1 MALATTETTERFGSS
16 ENGRGIAELVVDVQV
31 ILVLVLGVADVEEV
45 EVDALVCSAE
55 VEDDHGAPAISEP
68 NASPLKTRRQ
78 NWKKER
84 GKGEERRRRGKEEE
98 P

>member
-16 ENGRGIAELVVDVQV
+16 ENGRGVAELVVDVQV

-55 VEDDHGAPAISEP
+55 VEDDHGAPTISEP
-68 NASPLKTRRQ
+68 NASPPKTRRQ
-78 NWKKER
+78 NGRK
-84 GKGEERRRRGKEEE
+84 KGEKRRGAAAAVEGKEI
-98 P
+98 